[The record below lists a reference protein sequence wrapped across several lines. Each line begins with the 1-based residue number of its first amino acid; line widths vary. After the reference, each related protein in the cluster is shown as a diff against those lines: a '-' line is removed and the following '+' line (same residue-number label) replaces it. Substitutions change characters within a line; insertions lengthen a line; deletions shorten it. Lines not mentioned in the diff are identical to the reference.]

1 MIGTSIRGPKA
12 KDRLRSARHLKPNCE
27 LHKRFYRPTAGFRP
41 RLLFKG
47 LEEVTIPDLQ
57 AAMKSGRLTSKKLVQ
72 SYLNRI
78 ARIDRAGPQL
88 RSITEVNPDALE
100 IARQLDDE
108 RKEKGPRGLLHGI
121 PVALKESIG
130 TTDRM
135 ETTAGS
141 LALLGSRP
149 RREAYVVTRLR
160 EAGAVILGKANL
172 SEWANFRSTSSSSGW
187 SARGGQVRNPYV
199 LDRSPCGS
207 SSGSAVAVSANLV
220 SVAVGTETD
229 GSILCPSSSN
239 GVVGI
244 KPTLGLVSRSGVVPV
259 ALSQDTLGPIARTVT
274 DAAILLGAMAGVDRE
289 DPSTRSSAGKYH
301 RDYTK
306 FLDRDGLKGARIGV
320 PREVYY
326 GYSDKSD
333 AIAEAAIRRMRRL
346 GAKIVDP
353 ANIPTAKQM
362 STGEDE
368 LTVLFYEFKANLNNY
383 LAGLARSRVRTLK
396 EIIAFN
402 EAHAKKELK
411 YFGQDAFLKAQKTT
425 NLKDKKYLRAL
436 RNNRQLSRQ
445 KGMDFVMDK
454 YRLDALVTPT
464 TSPPWVI
471 DPVDGDHGLG
481 GSSQPT
487 ALAGYPAITVPAGF
501 SFGLP
506 VGITF
511 MGRAFSEPTL
521 IKLAYAFEQ
530 ATHHRVKP
538 RYRPTVPLGSTR

>member
-1 MIGTSIRGPKA
+1 
-12 KDRLRSARHLKPNCE
+12 
-27 LHKRFYRPTAGFRP
+27 
-41 RLLFKG
+41 
-47 LEEVTIPDLQ
+47 
-57 AAMKSGRLTSKKLVQ
+57 MKSGRLTSLKLVQ
-72 SYLNRI
+72 SYLSRI
-78 ARIDRAGPQL
+78 TRFDSAGPCL
-88 RSITEVNPDALE
+88 KSITEVNPDALE
-100 IARQLDDE
+100 IARRLDDE
-108 RKEKGPRGLLHGI
+108 RKEKGPRGPLHGI
-121 PVALKESIG
+121 PVALKESIA

-149 RREAYVVTRLR
+149 RQEAFIVRRLR
-160 EAGAVILGKANL
+160 EGGAVILGKANL
-172 SEWANFRSTSSSSGW
+172 SEWANSRSSSSSSGW

-244 KPTLGLVSRSGVVPV
+244 KPTLGLVSRSGVIPV
-259 ALSQDTLGPIARTVT
+259 AHSQDTVGPIARTVT
-274 DAAILLGAMAGVDRE
+274 DAAILLGAMVGVDKD
-289 DPSTRSSAGKYH
+289 DPSTRPSAGRYH
-301 RDYTK
+301 RDYTR
-306 FLDRDGLKGARIGV
+306 FLDKDGLRGARIGV

-333 AIAEAAIRRMRRL
+333 AIAEAAIKRMRRL
-346 GAKIVDP
+346 GAKIIDP

-368 LTVLFYEFKANLNNY
+368 FTVLHYEFKADLNDY
-383 LAGLARSRVRTLK
+383 LSGLAKSRVRTLK
-396 EIIAFN
+396 EVIAFN
-402 EAHAKKELK
+402 KEHAKKEMK
-411 YFGQDAFLKAQKTT
+411 YFGQDQLIKAQKTT
-425 NLKDKKYLRAL
+425 NLKDEKYLKAL
-436 RNNRQLSRQ
+436 RNNRRLSRQ
-445 KGMDFVMDK
+445 KGLDSVMDK
-454 YRLDALVTPT
+454 YRLDALVAPT
-464 TSPPWVI
+464 NSPSWVI
-471 DPVDGDHGLG
+471 DLVDGDHGLG
-481 GSSQPT
+481 GSSTPT

-511 MGRAFSEPTL
+511 MGRAFSEPIL
-521 IKLAYAFEQ
+521 IRLAYAFEQ